1 VSKKCMRTPGNHGKM
16 KRAAQVVLLSLS
28 VILLR
33 APGTI
38 SEEAAPP
45 QTLLGM
51 PLVFED
57 DFEQGNAERWEPV
70 DPLAWKVVADEDS
83 NAYALIKDCDYSPKV
98 RSPVNI
104 SLIKELWV
112 SDFVFQARFK
122 STEHEYGHRDMCIF
136 FGHQDP
142 THFYYV
148 HLGKKAD
155 AHSNSIFIVNGV
167 PRVSIAK
174 KRTKGTNWDDSY
186 HTVRVTRDVETGT
199 IAVYFD
205 DLETP
210 VMLATDKTFTTGRIG
225 VGAFDDI
232 GIVDD
237 VRIWGKRESGP
248 GNAVAR

>member
-1 VSKKCMRTPGNHGKM
+1 MQLV
-16 KRAAQVVLLSLS
+16 AAIS
-28 VILLR
+28 VIVLST
-33 APGTI
+33 PGTI
-38 SEEAAPP
+38 CEESSRPE
-45 QTLLGM
+45 TFLGM

-57 DFEQGNAERWEPV
+57 NFEKGSADRWEPV
-70 DPLAWKVVADEDS
+70 DAAAWKVVKQDD
-83 NAYALIKDCDYSPKV
+83 NDAYALLQDCDYSPTV

-104 SLIKELWV
+104 SLIKALWV

-155 AHSNSIFIVNGV
+155 EHCNSIFIVNGV
-167 PRVSIAK
+167 PRVSIATD
-174 KRTKGTNWDDSY
+174 RTEGTNWDDSY
-186 HTVRVTRDVETGT
+186 HAVRVTRDVETGT

-210 VMLATDKTFTTGRIG
+210 VMRAADKTFTTGRIG

-237 VRIWGKRESGP
+237 VRIWGRKAALPPVEGTQ
-248 GNAVAR
+248 